1 MSNNANSRT
10 NENMVKVAPELAS
23 SFAQY
28 PIKRKAWLHP
38 SANINDSG
46 TPAFISNPEVRNN
59 RRATMPPVLK
69 LDYVYGRAKLGWGY
83 YHLLTKESYIALWG
97 RLRNEAHPPARL
109 CCFASPIGE
118 LYEEVKAIVYNRS
131 TATRPDDILAYQE
144 SIVVSQGTAQAH
156 YNVDQTIQFAVMKF

>member
-1 MSNNANSRT
+1 MSNANSKT

-46 TPAFISNPEVRNN
+46 TPAFISRPKDRKHK
-59 RRATMPPVLK
+59 TMPPLLK
-69 LDYVYGRAKLGWGY
+69 LDYVYGPAKLGWGY
-83 YHLLTKESYIALWG
+83 YHLLTRESYIALWG
-97 RLRNEAHPPARL
+97 RLRNEAHPPARI
-109 CCFASPIGE
+109 CCFVSPIGE

-144 SIVVSQGTAQAH
+144 SLGVAQGVATAH
-156 YNVDQTIQFAVMKF
+156 YNVDQNIQLIGLAL